1 MSAHSTAAVDTAAVD
16 DPAGDAPEGGER
28 GSRRERKKARTR
40 RAIFRAAMTLFEQHG
55 FEGVTVDRICEAADV
70 AKGTFFLHFPTKSAL
85 LGEFGRELA
94 AGLADRLREPRR
106 SALAEYRTMVE
117 YLGDRW
123 LAQADVMRAM
133 LREFLATPETVASAG
148 SASRDLGTVVEDIVA
163 RGQRRGEFRRNVSP
177 RLAAAMF
184 LTTSAAI
191 LAGGVYG
198 EDETTPEQVR
208 NELLHALLHGLL
220 EPKTR
225 LVWSPSK
232 PSNPSNAQEF
242 R

>member
-1 MSAHSTAAVDTAAVD
+1 MSDVAPAA
-16 DPAGDAPEGGER
+16 PGPGEPL
-28 GSRRERKKARTR
+28 SRRERKKARTR
-40 RAIFRAAMTLFEQHG
+40 RAIFRAAMALFGEHG
-55 FEGVTVDRICEAADV
+55 FEAVTVDRICEAADV

-85 LGEFGRELA
+85 LVEFGREVA
-94 AGLADRLREPRR
+94 TGLAERLREPRR

-123 LAQADVMRAM
+123 LAQADVMSAM
-133 LREFLATPETVASAG
+133 LREFLAAPETVARADSAG
-148 SASRDLGTVVEDIVA
+148 RDLGSVVEDIVA

-177 RLAAAMF
+177 RLASTMF
-184 LTTSAAI
+184 LTAAAAI
-191 LAGGVYG
+191 LSGSVYRDG
-198 EDETTPEQVR
+198 DVTPEQVR

-225 LVWSPSK
+225 LVWSPAS
-232 PSNPSNAQEF
+232 PREN